1 MVLSNGTKF
10 ARNQQSISNRTNVCG
25 GPKKAG
31 TASGVGYFMQSNPR
45 LRRAATT
52 VPREKNCNLIPGY
65 ISSTTQT
72 QRTGYRATLGG
83 I

>member
-1 MVLSNGTKF
+1 
-10 ARNQQSISNRTNVCG
+10 VCG